1 MASHEVESLGSARS
15 VEKLQELA
23 AGRALN
29 RRRFVTALGM
39 TGAAASAGLMSGCSN
54 GTVTASTSPSGST
67 TTSAQIDALVF
78 ALNLEY
84 LEATFYAFIT
94 QGTDLSAS
102 LTASSGAVSGAPP
115 KLTFTGT
122 NAQQITDM
130 LNEIYFDEVGHVTT
144 LRNLLGSSGI
154 ARPAL
159 NLAAF
164 GAISA
169 TNALSVARLLEDVG
183 VTAYTGAAGSLGN
196 SNLTFAAQILA
207 VESFH
212 SGALRL
218 VSVQNPTLSAYVA
231 ADIQDV
237 RPADPGS
244 SVGTA
249 GPTSAGSFFPT
260 YGAAAVNTTAGMAFS
275 RTASQVLAVLYGS
288 AGASASAGA
297 SSGGFFPSGLNGN
310 IKTV

>member
-1 MASHEVESLGSARS
+1 MASNEVGTLDAAST
-15 VEKLQELA
+15 VEKLHEIA

-29 RRRFVTALGM
+29 RRRFVAALGM
-39 TGAAASAGLMSGCSN
+39 TGAAAGAGLMSGCSN
-54 GTVTASTSPSGST
+54 GTVVSSTTSGST
-67 TTSAQIDALVF
+67 TSSAQLDALVF
-78 ALNLEY
+78 ALNIEY
-84 LEATFYAFIT
+84 LQATFYAYIT

-102 LTASSGAVSGAPP
+102 LTASSGAVTGAPS

-144 LRNLLGSSGI
+144 LRTLLGSSGI

-164 GAISA
+164 GAITA
-169 TNALSVARLLEDVG
+169 TNALSISRLLEDVG
-183 VTAYTGAAGSLGN
+183 VTAYTGVASSLGN

-231 ADIQDV
+231 ADTQDV

-244 SVGTA
+244 SVATA

-260 YGAAAVNTTAGMAFS
+260 YGASAVNSTAGMAFS

-288 AGASASAGA
+288 AGSPAATGA
-297 SSGGFFPSGLNGN
+297 SSGGFFPSGVNGN
-310 IKTV
+310 VKTV

>member
-1 MASHEVESLGSARS
+1 MASDEVETLDSARTI
-15 VEKLQELA
+15 EKLGAIA
-23 AGRALN
+23 ARRALN
-29 RRRFVTALGM
+29 RRRFVAALGM
-39 TGAAASAGLMSGCSN
+39 TGAAAGAGFVSGCSN
-54 GTVTASTSPSGST
+54 GTVVSSTNTASTTS
-67 TTSAQIDALVF
+67 SAQIDALVF

-84 LEATFYAFIT
+84 LEATFYSYIT
-94 QGTDLSAS
+94 QGTDLSGS
-102 LTASSGAVSGAPP
+102 LTASSGAVTGAPS

-144 LRNLLGSSGI
+144 LRTLLGSSGI
-154 ARPAL
+154 ARPAI
-159 NLAAF
+159 NLSAF
-164 GAISA
+164 GSITA
-169 TNALSVARLLEDVG
+169 TNALSIARLLEDVG
-183 VTAYTGAAGSLGN
+183 VTAYTGLAGSLGN

-231 ADIQDV
+231 ADAQDI

-244 SVGTA
+244 TVATA
-249 GPTSAGSFFPT
+249 GPTSAGSYFPT
-260 YGAAAVNTTAGMAFS
+260 YGAAAVNSTAGMAFS

-288 AGASASAGA
+288 AGSPAG
-297 SSGGFFPSGLNGN
+297 SGTTSGGFFPSGVNGN
-310 IKTV
+310 IKAV

>member
-1 MASHEVESLGSARS
+1 MASNEVGTLDAAST
-15 VEKLQELA
+15 VEKLHEIA

-29 RRRFVTALGM
+29 RRRFVAALGM
-39 TGAAASAGLMSGCSN
+39 TGAAAGAGLMSGCSN
-54 GTVTASTSPSGST
+54 GTVVSSTTSGST
-67 TTSAQIDALVF
+67 TSSAQLDALVF
-78 ALNLEY
+78 ALNIEY
-84 LEATFYAFIT
+84 LQATFYAYIT

-102 LTASSGAVSGAPP
+102 LTASSGAVTGAPS

-144 LRNLLGSSGI
+144 LRTLLGSSGI

-169 TNALSVARLLEDVG
+169 TNALSISRLLEDVG
-183 VTAYTGAAGSLGN
+183 VTAYTGVASSLGN

-231 ADIQDV
+231 ADTQDV

-244 SVGTA
+244 SVAAA

-260 YGAAAVNTTAGMAFS
+260 YGASAANSTAGMAFS

-288 AGASASAGA
+288 AGSAAATGA
-297 SSGGFFPSGLNGN
+297 SSGGFFPSGVNGN
-310 IKTV
+310 VKTV

>member
-1 MASHEVESLGSARS
+1 MASREVETLGSAKT
-15 VEKLQELA
+15 VEKLQEIA

-29 RRRFVTALGM
+29 RRRFVAALGM
-39 TGAAASAGLMSGCSN
+39 TAAGAGLMSGCSN
-54 GTVTASTSPSGST
+54 GTVTSSTNSGGGTTSP
-67 TTSAQIDALVF
+67 QIDALVF

-84 LEATFYAFIT
+84 LEATFYSYIT

-102 LTASSGAVSGAPP
+102 LTTSSGAVAGAPS

-130 LNEIYFDEVGHVTT
+130 MNEIYFDEVGHLTT
-144 LRNLLGSSGI
+144 LRTLLGSSGI

-164 GAISA
+164 GAITA
-169 TNALSVARLLEDVG
+169 TNALSIARLLEDVG
-183 VTAYTGAAGSLGN
+183 VTAYTGAATSLGN
-196 SNLTFAAQILA
+196 SNLTFASQILA

-231 ADIQDV
+231 ADNQDV

-260 YGAAAVNTTAGMAFS
+260 YGATQVNTTAGIAFS
-275 RTASQVLAVLYGS
+275 RTTSQVLAVLYGS
-288 AGASASAGA
+288 AGSPASAGA
-297 SSGGFFPSGLNGN
+297 SSGGFFPGGLNGN

>member
-1 MASHEVESLGSARS
+1 MASHEVEGLDSAGT
-15 VEKLQELA
+15 VEKLQEIA
-23 AGRALN
+23 AGRTLN

-39 TGAAASAGLMSGCSN
+39 TGAAAGAGLIGGCSS
-54 GTVTASTSPSGST
+54 GTVTTSTNTNGGTSSP
-67 TTSAQIDALVF
+67 QIDALVF

-84 LEATFYAFIT
+84 LEATFYAYIT

-102 LTASSGAVSGAPP
+102 LTASSGAVTGAPS
-115 KLTFTGT
+115 KLSFTGT

-144 LRNLLGSSGI
+144 LRTLLGSSGI
-154 ARPAL
+154 PRPAL
-159 NLAAF
+159 NLSAF
-164 GAISA
+164 GAVTA
-169 TNALSVARLLEDVG
+169 TNALSIARLLEDVG

-231 ADIQDV
+231 ADNQDV

-244 SVGTA
+244 GVGTA
-249 GPTSAGSFFPT
+249 GPTSAGSFFAT
-260 YGAAAVNTTAGMAFS
+260 YGATQANTTAGMAFS
-275 RTASQVLAVLYGS
+275 RTASQVLAVVYGS
-288 AGASASAGA
+288 AGSPASAGA
-297 SSGGFFPSGLNGN
+297 NSGGFFPSGLNGN